1 MENTY
6 VSTCDYTT
14 RTTELEQIEVMIT
27 GGSGANI
34 TKILQTYPHYSHE
47 EISNIIR
54 RVEWFCFLSDDE
66 AHTRTVD
73 GKEFIVR
80 PVFLGGQDAKSAI
93 IKLAEHKTMQ
103 DMGFDIPLLD
113 FDKQVSS

>member
-6 VSTCDYTT
+6 VNTCDFDIKIA
-14 RTTELEQIEVMIT
+14 ELEQIEVMVT
-27 GGSGANI
+27 AGAGADI
-34 TKILQTYPHYSHE
+34 TKILQAYPHYSHE
-47 EISNIIR
+47 EISNIVR

-80 PVFLGGQDAKSAI
+80 PVFLGGLDAKVAI
-93 IKLAEHKTMQ
+93 LKLAEHKTMQ
-103 DMGFDIPLLD
+103 EMGFDIPLLD
-113 FDKQVSS
+113 FND